1 MARKKASKRYDSKGI
16 VLKTGEYQR
25 KDGMYL
31 YKYKDTM
38 GKQRI
43 IYSSTLAE
51 LRAKKEQTEQDLKDG
66 IKTAK
71 ENTLTVNDMFDRY
84 IATKTELKDSTRN
97 NYKYMYEHY
106 IRDSF
111 GQKKLASVKYSD
123 DTGKTE

>member
-1 MARKKASKRYDSKGI
+1 M
-16 VLKTGEYQR
+16 EWEQR
-25 KDGMYL
+25 
-31 YKYKDTM
+31 
-38 GKQRI
+38 
-43 IYSSTLAE
+43 E
-51 LRAKKEQTEQDLKDG
+51 EHDLKDR

-111 GQKKLASVKYSD
+111 GQKSLLV
-123 DTGKTE
+123 

>member
-43 IYSSTLAE
+43 
-51 LRAKKEQTEQDLKDG
+51 
-66 IKTAK
+66 
-71 ENTLTVNDMFDRY
+71 Y
-84 IATKTELKDSTRN
+84 IVQHWQN
-97 NYKYMYEHY
+97 
-106 IRDSF
+106 
-111 GQKKLASVKYSD
+111 
-123 DTGKTE
+123 